1 MKEKLIQSIM
11 KIKGCDRNEAIRMLL
26 VAANE
31 WESKR
36 LQMKG
41 SK

>member
-11 KIKGCDRNEAIRMLL
+11 NIKGCDRAEAIRMLL

-31 WESKR
+31 WEAKR
-36 LQMKG
+36 LRMKL
-41 SK
+41 K